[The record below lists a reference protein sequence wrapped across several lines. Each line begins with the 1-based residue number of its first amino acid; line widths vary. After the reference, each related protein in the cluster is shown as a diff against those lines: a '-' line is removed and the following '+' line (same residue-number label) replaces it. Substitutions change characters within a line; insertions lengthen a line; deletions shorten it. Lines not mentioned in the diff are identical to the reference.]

1 MEATVS
7 SKGQVVIPQ
16 KIRQRLGITAGSA
29 VDFVVQDNVLQ
40 LHVIRNKPCSL
51 LADGHGMLKHRG
63 SALPPDFDVAST
75 LVRARTKSTNAPSA
89 MKATG
94 KIK

>member
-16 KIRQRLGITAGSA
+16 KIRQTLGITAGSS

-40 LHVIRNKPCSL
+40 LRLIRQKTHTRL
-51 LADGHGMLKHRG
+51 EDGHGMLKNKSR
-63 SALPPDFDVAST
+63 ALPPDFDVAT
-75 LVRARTKSTNAPSA
+75 LLDRKRR
-89 MKATG
+89 G
-94 KIK
+94 KK